1 MYIAKLKNRVEEVGG
16 IRWVVEFSGGPETF
30 VEQFKVAK
38 YSELQPRVARRL
50 AELNFVDTFTIDGVI
65 DPTLPAEVTQTQAE
79 IDRNT
84 WLSDWRKL
92 EIANKLVQAG
102 VIADTLPAYVTF
114 KNKVIAD
121 FKVGYINYL

>member
-16 IRWVVEFSGGPETF
+16 IRWVVEFSGGAETF
-30 VEQFKVAK
+30 VEQFKVTK

-65 DPTLPAEVTQTQAE
+65 DPTLPPEVPPTQAE
-79 IDRNT
+79 IDRNQ
-84 WLSDWRKL
+84 WLMDWRKL
-92 EIANKLVQAG
+92 ETANKLVQAG
-102 VIADTLPAYVTF
+102 VIQDTLPAYVTF

>member
-65 DPTLPAEVTQTQAE
+65 DPTLPVEVPPTQAE
-79 IDRNT
+79 QDRSQ
-84 WLSDWRKL
+84 WLADWRKL

>member
-79 IDRNT
+79 IDRNQ
-84 WLSDWRKL
+84 WLMDWRKL

>member
-16 IRWVVEFSGGPETF
+16 IRWVVEFSGGAETF

-79 IDRNT
+79 IDRNQ
-84 WLSDWRKL
+84 WLMDWRKL
-92 EIANKLVQAG
+92 ETANKLVQAG
-102 VIADTLPAYVTF
+102 VISGTLPAYVTF

>member
-1 MYIAKLKNRVEEVGG
+1 MYTATLKNRLIEGG
-16 IRWVVEFSGGPETF
+16 RIRWVVEFSNGTDTITDSFNER
-30 VEQFKVAK
+30 K
-38 YSELQPRVARRL
+38 YQDLQKSVARRL

-65 DPTLPAEVTQTQAE
+65 DPTLPVTVTQTQAE
-79 IDRNT
+79 IDRNQ
-84 WLSDWRKL
+84 WLMDWRKL
-92 EIANKLVQAG
+92 ETANKLVQAG

>member
-30 VEQFKVAK
+30 VEQFKVTK

-79 IDRNT
+79 IDRNQ
-84 WLSDWRKL
+84 WLADWRKL

>member
-79 IDRNT
+79 IDRNQ
-84 WLSDWRKL
+84 WLMDWRKL
-92 EIANKLVQAG
+92 ETANKLVQAG
-102 VIADTLPAYVTF
+102 VISGTLPAYVTF